1 MINKLLLKIATMG
14 SGTVSPARASVFLL
28 SILLLAE
35 AFIVPRCNPSC
46 SSLQSFRL
54 PAAVYSIFR

>member
-28 SILLLAE
+28 SFRRLAGGFV
-35 AFIVPRCNPSC
+35 AFC
-46 SSLQSFRL
+46 
-54 PAAVYSIFR
+54 

>member
-28 SILLLAE
+28 SFRRIADGFL
-35 AFIVPRCNPSC
+35 FPR
-46 SSLQSFRL
+46 
-54 PAAVYSIFR
+54 